1 MNVSVGVSAKGH
13 ATNLYFERTYRAKV
27 SIKGPVK
34 NVLLLFHIMQH
45 FQHEEDKY
53 ALYYP
58 SNAPWFDNCVQNP
71 SIKMQI
77 VDFYT
82 ATCSLFFRNKT
93 AENCIKICLF
103 FCLLKPFLG
112 HILTGFGS
120 GMLCKGRFELPYIIV
135 NQHF

>member
-34 NVLLLFHIMQH
+34 NVLLPFHIKQH
-45 FQHEEDKY
+45 FQHEEDKN

-58 SNAPWFDNCVQNP
+58 PNAPWFDNCVPNP

-77 VDFYT
+77 VD
-82 ATCSLFFRNKT
+82 
-93 AENCIKICLF
+93 CLHSNMF
-103 FCLLKPFLG
+103 AVF
-112 HILTGFGS
+112 
-120 GMLCKGRFELPYIIV
+120 
-135 NQHF
+135 